1 MGTSAYKIIEYP
13 SKDIENKVDCELE
26 SFNNFKIVII
36 GKYRRWLA
44 DKVLPFVINE
54 EKEISVVYTLIN
66 AIFDMN
72 LHMVLGSVNLFNQYN
87 KMYHY
92 SIYYEK
98 TGNIIFICTK
108 I

>member
-1 MGTSAYKIIEYP
+1 METSEYKIIEYP

-44 DKVLPFVINE
+44 DKVLPCVINK
-54 EKEISVVYTLIN
+54 EKEVSVVYTLIN
-66 AIFDMN
+66 SIFDMN

-92 SIYYEK
+92 SMQYEK
-98 TGNIIFICTK
+98 SGNIIFICTK